1 MASYIVECK
10 VWGKCGTYVNMA
22 QARNKQA
29 TLDFHNHECSP
40 HTIREIPQPKGDGE
54 QMKVFCIRHER
65 IEEDE
70 AGTTVID
77 GVSYVN
83 VDCGERE

>member
-1 MASYIVECK
+1 
-10 VWGKCGTYVNMA
+10 
-22 QARNKQA
+22 
-29 TLDFHNHECSP
+29 
-40 HTIREIPQPKGDGE
+40 
-54 QMKVFCIRHER
+54 MKVFCIRHER

>member
-10 VWGKCGTYVNMA
+10 VWGKCGTYDNMA

-40 HTIREIPQPKGDGE
+40 HTIREIPQPKGGD
-54 QMKVFCIRHER
+54 
-65 IEEDE
+65 
-70 AGTTVID
+70 
-77 GVSYVN
+77 
-83 VDCGERE
+83 